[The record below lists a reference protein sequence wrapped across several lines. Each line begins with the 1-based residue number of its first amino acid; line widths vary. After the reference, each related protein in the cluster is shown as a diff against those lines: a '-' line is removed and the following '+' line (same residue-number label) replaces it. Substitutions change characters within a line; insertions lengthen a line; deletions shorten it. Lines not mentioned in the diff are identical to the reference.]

1 MNNPANNKVFFTP
14 DGLIDSFHDEEG
26 NSIIPEIYHIN
37 TIKCWIRK
45 YCTDRGYNKSKEVL
59 ALIKNFETVF
69 NKLNIHG
76 CIEDQ
81 HSIINTY
88 TISAINRQITL
99 SLKIDSFAHEFELN
113 ITFFLGLKD
122 EIQISVSRLIFD
134 DLNNGVYDSNKHAL
148 SLRGIYHVFDDG
160 IGIQKPFAVS
170 SIYTFLTEFTKNESE
185 AYLNKEI
192 LGEDLIEKLKEYYAI
207 CKFYNL
213 KDEVKSNYL
222 DENGKIL
229 IDDVINNIQIDN
241 NNYIESTAI
250 NLANAVNPVMPELLK
265 FESIEPFMI
274 PFKFLFTTISEIIIN
289 SVLYDSID
297 IVANMN
303 QLGGKNVVS
312 DEIYKKG
319 NELLYQFVS
328 LYLLYVQRLLKL
340 DCDDDSEL
348 KSVLELTDVAKNELI
363 EEGKIVLNDDDLNS
377 FHQEYID
384 EKTKDEIE
392 ENKNSLLDN
401 DEYVKEML
409 ESMTFDDENEEN
421 NNNIKEIWT
430 NIFKE
435 MNDRY
440 NTKDYYKKFK
450 LKNLESISNI
460 ESANLMLYANFDAL
474 YGIYNFES
482 TESYP
487 KYINFKKNDY
497 YNKVNKIYAQTVK
510 DCNINMDLKFV
521 NKLYKDYVFPIKN
534 KVGSV
539 CQNIEALNDS
549 FNTLFSGAFN
559 KKEE

>member
-1 MNNPANNKVFFTP
+1 MNNPINNKVIFSP
-14 DGLIDSFHDEEG
+14 EGLLNTFLDEKG
-26 NSIIPEIYHIN
+26 NTIIPEIFHLDV
-37 TIKCWIRK
+37 IKCWIRK
-45 YCTDRGYNKSKEVL
+45 YCLDRGYNKSKEIL
-59 ALIKNFETVF
+59 TLINNFETIF
-69 NKLNIHG
+69 NKLNLHS
-76 CIEDQ
+76 CITDEESVID
-81 HSIINTY
+81 SYI
-88 TISAINRQITL
+88 ISAINRQITI
-99 SLKIDSFAHEFELN
+99 SIKISSFAHVFTIN
-113 ITFFLGLKD
+113 ISLFLGLKD
-122 EIQISVSRLIFD
+122 EVQISVSRLIFD
-134 DLNNGVYDSNKHAL
+134 DLNNGVYDPNKHAL

-229 IDDVINNIQIDN
+229 IDDVINNIEIDN
-241 NNYIESTAI
+241 NNYIESTAM

-274 PFKFLFTTISEIIIN
+274 PFKSLFITISEIIIN

-328 LYLLYVQRLLKL
+328 LYLLYIQRLLKL
-340 DCDDDSEL
+340 DYDDSEL
-348 KSVLELTDVAKNELI
+348 KSVLELTDITKNELI
-363 EEGKIVLNDDDLNS
+363 EEGKIVFNDDDLNS

-384 EKTKDEIE
+384 EKIKDEIE
-392 ENKNSLLDN
+392 ENKNSSLSN

-409 ESMTFDDENEEN
+409 ESITFDNENEEN

-435 MNDRY
+435 MNNRY
-440 NTKDYYKKFK
+440 DTKDYYKKFK

-549 FNTLFSGAFN
+549 FNALFSGAFN